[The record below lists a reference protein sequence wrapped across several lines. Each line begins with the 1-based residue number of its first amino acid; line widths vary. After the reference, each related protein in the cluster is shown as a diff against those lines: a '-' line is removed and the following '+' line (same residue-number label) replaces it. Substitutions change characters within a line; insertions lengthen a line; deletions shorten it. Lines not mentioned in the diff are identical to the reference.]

1 MEMEKERADKKPGTR
16 QDSNHEFLLKS
27 RALDHCASTTA
38 HRNREKFFLQLE
50 QKPAE
55 GSGAASGS
63 PEAQPVHA

>member
-1 MEMEKERADKKPGTR
+1 MEMEKGREVKKPSRIRTY
-16 QDSNHEFLLKS
+16 EFLLKS
-27 RALDHCASTTA
+27 RALDHCATTTA
-38 HRNREKFFLQLE
+38 HLNRKKLFLQLE